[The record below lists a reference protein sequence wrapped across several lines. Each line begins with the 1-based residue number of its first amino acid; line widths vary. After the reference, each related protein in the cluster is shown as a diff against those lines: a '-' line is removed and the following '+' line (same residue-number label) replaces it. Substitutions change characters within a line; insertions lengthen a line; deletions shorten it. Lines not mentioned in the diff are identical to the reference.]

1 MKTNC
6 KLSNTNYKFSKNFFK
21 ALIAPIVA
29 VVLAIVF
36 MFTIGFNRDMDYT
49 GGIYVSVVAVSQT
62 TGEKLDLSKSEN
74 YNTFKKDVDDVL
86 SDNKIKGQVYTA
98 EVNNMQ
104 ESVDLL
110 YNKAIL
116 DSNAIITM
124 SPAHASYGLYKNFEE
139 RGRDFKN
146 IVSKIS

>member
-1 MKTNC
+1 
-6 KLSNTNYKFSKNFFK
+6 
-21 ALIAPIVA
+21 
-29 VVLAIVF
+29 
-36 MFTIGFNRDMDYT
+36 
-49 GGIYVSVVAVSQT
+49 
-62 TGEKLDLSKSEN
+62 
-74 YNTFKKDVDDVL
+74 
-86 SDNKIKGQVYTA
+86 
-98 EVNNMQ
+98 MQ